1 MTHPATK
8 HAPEQRDNDVTD
20 ALGTRAVVAVLLP
33 ATNTMV
39 EPDMA
44 SLQAPGVTNHAF
56 RFPFPELPTTPDHL
70 LQLMAPAVHMVPA
83 CEPDHVVLG
92 YSPEYL
98 PNAASVAATL
108 KAELQ
113 RASGL
118 DVTTATDA
126 VLSALRTLEC
136 SSLGIV
142 NPFPESAVAHVIDH
156 FTSEGFHVA
165 AVQALASA
173 QKGKVFSG
181 RITAEEIR
189 SAFRAADTDEVDG
202 LLQVGTNL
210 VATNL
215 VDELEQE
222 LGKPVVAV
230 NTATYWHALRS
241 MGIEDSLPGFGS
253 LMRTDRPPA

>member
-1 MTHPATK
+1 M
-8 HAPEQRDNDVTD
+8 TD
-20 ALGTRAVVAVLLP
+20 ALGTRAVIAVLLP

-44 SLQAPGVTNHAF
+44 SLQATGVTNHAF
-56 RFPFPELPTTPDHL
+56 RFPFPELPMTPEHL
-70 LQLMAPAVHMVPA
+70 LQLMAPAIQMVPA
-83 CEPDHVVLG
+83 CEPDHIVLG

-98 PNAASVAATL
+98 PNAAAVAAKL

-113 RASGL
+113 LASGL
-118 DVTTATDA
+118 EVTTATDA
-126 VLSALRTLEC
+126 VVSALRTLGC

-142 NPFPESAVAHVIDH
+142 NPFPESAVAHVVDH

-173 QKGKVFSG
+173 QKGKVFSA

-189 SAFRAADTDEVDG
+189 SAFRAADTAEVDV

-210 VATNL
+210 VATSL
-215 VDELEQE
+215 VEELEQE

-230 NTATYWHALRS
+230 NTATYWLALRAL
-241 MGIEDSLPGFGS
+241 GIEESLPRFGS